1 MNEFE
6 GLNQITLNVRWLLKS
21 RGAPAGRWALTLV
34 ELSRRTISFS
44 RATGLLL
51 GASPSEAEL
60 RVLVDVAGCDRE
72 ELITAPLY
80 TRDKTILA
88 LNLRHLVDS
97 IPHGER
103 KAAATRIGVSEW
115 QLSRWRK
122 WTAAGGPHP
131 ANLRNLLKFHGMDP
145 DLELEKVPLFLSMEP
160 VSGYSQKAWLSSRVQ
175 EMSPS
180 EVAALYPALRKLLRD
195 DEAN

>member
-1 MNEFE
+1 MDEFE
-6 GLNQITLNVRWLLKS
+6 GLNQITLNLRWLMKS
-21 RGAPAGRWALTLV
+21 RGAPTGRWALTLA

-72 ELITAPLY
+72 ELIAAPLY
-80 TRDKTILA
+80 ARDETILA

-103 KAAATRIGVSEW
+103 KAAAKRIGVSEW

-122 WTAAGGPHP
+122 WTTTGGPHP
-131 ANLRNLLKFHGMDP
+131 ANLRNLLKFHGMDS
-145 DLELEKVPLFLSMEP
+145 DIELEKVPLFLSMEP
-160 VSGYSQKAWLSSRVQ
+160 VSGYSQKAWLSSRVE

-195 DEAN
+195 DETN